1 MRRPSHRQVL
11 WIGLA
16 LIAVV
21 NAIALGGAAWNR
33 GLVESRLTLGE
44 RELRPPYVW
53 EDRSEDSG
61 VALALQWRVSG
72 RDWNDTALYAGMP
85 GPSEPEWLTPAKL
98 RELGFDPAPPPSD
111 TGRASYRSR
120 SRRVL
125 LVLELA
131 GPAHARTIA
140 WREARVRRAES
151 RARALPDDADLAQ
164 AAENARRSLQEE
176 RQTASRL
183 FVVDAGV
190 DAGRLRARHPDRN
203 RYAIVRGTVTLGWS
217 RGQDRAW
224 RSDATVGEIA
234 IPRLHLSRSQ
244 VTALGPAGRPRQ
256 HDEVAGPPFTAVG
269 AFGRRFEPWVES
281 LRR

>member
-1 MRRPSHRQVL
+1 MRRPTHRQVL

-33 GLVESRLTLGE
+33 SLVESRFALGE

-53 EDRSEDSG
+53 EGRSEDSG
-61 VALALQWRVSG
+61 VALTLQWRVSG
-72 RDWNDTALYAGMP
+72 RDWNDTELHDGMP
-85 GPSEPEWLTPAKL
+85 GPLEPEWLTPAKL
-98 RELGFDPAPPPSD
+98 RELGFDPAPPHAD
-111 TGRASYRSR
+111 AGRASYRSR

-131 GPAHARTIA
+131 GPAHARAIA

-151 RARALPDDADLAQ
+151 RAQALPADADLAQ
-164 AAENARRSLQEE
+164 AAGNARRSLQEE
-176 RQTASRL
+176 RRTGSRL
-183 FVVDAGV
+183 FVVDAGM
-190 DAGRLRARHPDRN
+190 DGGRLRARHPDRN
-203 RYAIVRGTVTLGWS
+203 RYAIVRGTVTVGWS
-217 RGQDRAW
+217 RDQDRAW
-224 RSDATVGEIA
+224 RSNATVGEIA

-244 VTALGPAGRPRQ
+244 VEALGPAGRPRE
-256 HDEVAGPPFTAVG
+256 HDAVVGPPFTAVV

>member
-1 MRRPSHRQVL
+1 MNRPTHRQVL
-11 WIGLA
+11 WIGLT

-33 GLVESRLTLGE
+33 SLVESRLTLGE

-61 VALALQWRVSG
+61 VALGLQWRVGG
-72 RDWNDTALYAGMP
+72 RSRGDVDSVAGMP
-85 GPSEPEWLTPAKL
+85 GFHDPDWLTPAKL
-98 RELGFDPAPPPSD
+98 HALGFDRDPPPVD
-111 TGRASYRSR
+111 AGRASHRSR

-131 GPAHARTIA
+131 GPAHARAIA
-140 WREARVRRAES
+140 DREARLHRAES
-151 RARALPDDADLAQ
+151 RARALPADADLAQ
-164 AAENARRSLQEE
+164 AAENARRSLSEE

-183 FVVDAGV
+183 FVVDAGL
-190 DAGRLRARHPDRN
+190 DPEALRARYPDRA
-203 RYAIVRGTVTLGWS
+203 RYAIARGTVTLGWS
-217 RGQDRAW
+217 RGQDRSWTSNA
-224 RSDATVGEIA
+224 SVGELA

-244 VTALGPAGRPRQ
+244 VDALGPAGRPRT
-256 HDEVAGPPFTAVG
+256 HDALVGPPFTAVV

>member
-1 MRRPSHRQVL
+1 MNRPTHRQVL

-33 GLVESRLTLGE
+33 SLAESRLALSE

-61 VALALQWRVSG
+61 VALALQWRVTG
-72 RDWNDTALYAGMP
+72 RDWNDIELHAGMR
-85 GPSEPEWLTPAKL
+85 GPFEPEWLTPAKL
-98 RELGFDPAPPPSD
+98 RELGFDPEPPPID
-111 TGRASYRSR
+111 AGRATHRSR

-125 LVLELA
+125 LVLELD

-140 WREARVRRAES
+140 DREARVRRAET
-151 RARALPDDADLAQ
+151 RAKALPADADLAR
-164 AAENARRSLQEE
+164 AAENARQSLREE
-176 RQTASRL
+176 RQSASRL

-190 DAGRLRARHPDRN
+190 DADRLRARHPDR
-203 RYAIVRGTVTLGWS
+203 RHYAIVRGTVSLGWS
-217 RGQDRAW
+217 RGQDRSW
-224 RSDATVGEIA
+224 SSDATVGEIA

-244 VTALGPAGRPRQ
+244 VDALGPAGRPRA
-256 HDEVAGPPFTAVG
+256 HDEIAGPPFTAVVV
-269 AFGRRFEPWVES
+269 FGRRFEPWVES